1 VAPPPASPIVEALL
15 AGEPTA
21 AVDSDT
27 PADQAL
33 AGAAAEFQDV
43 PPPRRMPLTPLERA
57 AHHLGFKRV
66 MWRVAA
72 GVGLLLAGFAAYSFW
87 QVFGTDIGDPPPLPV
102 PGAQL
107 FVDKFGKGWA
117 IPDGAEVSPQPSGR
131 VYYYYKAEE
140 VGAPDGE
147 EVLATPVDDPYVK
160 ERVKYDRAA
169 AGQAEIR
176 GHYAVFGLMF
186 SVVGLVMLLL
196 GFWMYHDVRTVQLAD
211 VRAVRLATEAIEG
224 HLSNSN
230 TSGRAAWVLG
240 AFVVAIGLILIWHFN
255 ALDVGVS
262 GFANLDLM
270 NQRTNGIILG
280 VGMLIAGI
288 MVIGI
293 GFFLR
298 FRRRD

>member
-1 VAPPPASPIVEALL
+1 VAVPVPDEPPVAEVDQQVSGAEALRHLQTTLGRGDVDEMILQITGKRPAPRPPVAEVVAPPPASPIVEALL

-107 FVDKFGKGWA
+107 FVDKSGKGWA
-117 IPDGAEVSPQPSGR
+117 IPDGAEASPQPSGR
-131 VYYYYKAEE
+131 VYYYYKAKE

-147 EVLATPVDDPYVK
+147 EVLAAPVDNQYVK

-169 AGQAEIR
+169 ANQAEIR

-196 GFWMYHDVRTVQLAD
+196 GFWMYHDVRTIQ
-211 VRAVRLATEAIEG
+211 LATEATQPPAEG
-224 HLSNSN
+224 Q
-230 TSGRAAWVLG
+230 GPGEGAAG
-240 AFVVAIGLILIWHFN
+240 EPKDAPA
-255 ALDVGVS
+255 DP
-262 GFANLDLM
+262 
-270 NQRTNGIILG
+270 RPE
-280 VGMLIAGI
+280 
-288 MVIGI
+288 
-293 GFFLR
+293 
-298 FRRRD
+298 